1 MQALIGENEEQKTY
15 MGVNEDRQEENDQ
28 AFQTQRV
35 IYDYKS
41 STLFNTLIFS
51 YLRVDKAFKT
61 VLEWLTYNDIKP
73 DIHPEKWELVYTKMK
88 ELEGNEDQDKKKTL
102 SFKVRIQLLKVP
114 NSSGQI
120 VVQFMRLGGS
130 AV

>member
-1 MQALIGENEEQKTY
+1 

-51 YLRVDKAFKT
+51 YLRVDKAFKSI
-61 VLEWLTYNDIKP
+61 LDWLTDNDIKP
-73 DIHPEKWELVYTKMK
+73 DIHPSKWELIYYKMK
-88 ELEGNEDQDKKKTL
+88 ELEDDEDQDKQQTV
-102 SFKVRIQLLKVP
+102 SFKARIQLLKVP
-114 NSSGQI
+114 DSDGQI
-120 VVQFMRLGGS
+120 VVQFIKLDGS
-130 AV
+130 ALSFYKHLAMFKD